1 MFNYALYLIKYI
13 CIKLMKFISDILID
27 QLFEY
32 VDFVDD
38 YQLDVMIFITDQNEF
53 IDINTMAGTL

>member
-1 MFNYALYLIKYI
+1 
-13 CIKLMKFISDILID
+13 MKFISDILID

-38 YQLDVMIFITDQNEF
+38 YQLDVMIFNTDQNEF
-53 IDINTMAGTL
+53 IGINTMAGTL

>member
-1 MFNYALYLIKYI
+1 
-13 CIKLMKFISDILID
+13 MKFISDILID